1 MAAKLAGAGA
11 GRFAISQNA
20 EINVT
25 PFVDVMLVLLIIF
38 MVAAPMATVSIPVD
52 LPRAEAPR
60 TVQPPRLTIVSLQ
73 QGGAVY
79 IGDTQTSLEALP
91 SALPASMR
99 ANGIVGLPQAQ
110 RIVVRADAEVK
121 YEQFMGVVNALQD
134 GGFHKID
141 LMAEDIE

>member
-1 MAAKLAGAGA
+1 MAAKLATAGA
-11 GRFAISQNA
+11 GRFSISQNA

-52 LPRAEAPR
+52 LPTSQAPR
-60 TVQPPRLTIVSLQ
+60 TVQPPKLTIVSLQ
-73 QGGAVY
+73 KGGAVY
-79 IGDTQTSLEALP
+79 IGDRLTTLDALP

-99 ANGIVGLPQAQ
+99 VNGIPGLPQAQ

-141 LMAEDIE
+141 LMAEDIN

>member
-1 MAAKLAGAGA
+1 MAAKLAGAGT
-11 GRFAISQNA
+11 GRFSISQNA

-52 LPRAEAPR
+52 LPIANPPEKA
-60 TVQPPRLTIVSLQ
+60 QPPKLTIISLQ
-73 QGGAVY
+73 KDGAVY
-79 IGDTQTSLEALP
+79 IGDTPTSLAALP

-99 ANGIVGLPQAQ
+99 ANGIPGLPQAQ

-121 YEQFMGVVNALQD
+121 YEKFMGVVNALQD